1 MKIEIPLLGNPRIR
15 LDTGTVI
22 LPENKISLVF
32 TSNIYKLGTLVG
44 KVISEET
51 TISFKAA
58 ADEKIDI
65 SEICKKAGTVT
76 IIVSL
81 VAHGEV
87 LKTWNVE
94 PIILK
99 EVDHQIHATPEL
111 DELKNK
117 ISRLELAIQ
126 EIKKLVEETI

>member
-1 MKIEIPLLGNPRIR
+1 MLITIPLLGNPRIR
-15 LDTGTVI
+15 LDTGI
-22 LPENKISLVF
+22 IPLPENNVSIVF
-32 TSNIYKLGTLVG
+32 TSNIYKLVTLVG
-44 KVISEET
+44 KVISEEE
-51 TISFKAA
+51 TISFKAT

-65 SEICKKAGTVT
+65 SEICKKAGTLT

-117 ISRLELAIQ
+117 ISRLEMAVH
-126 EIKKLVEETI
+126 EVSKLVSETI

>member
-15 LDTGTVI
+15 LDTGTII

-44 KVISEET
+44 KVISEEE

-58 ADEKIDI
+58 ADEEIDI

-87 LKTWNVE
+87 

-99 EVDHQIHATPEL
+99 EVAHQIHATPEL

>member
-15 LDTGTVI
+15 LDTGI
-22 LPENKISLVF
+22 IPLPENNVSIVF
-32 TSNIYKLGTLVG
+32 TSNIYKLVTLVG
-44 KVISEET
+44 KVITEYDT
-51 TISFKAA
+51 FSFKVT
-58 ADEKIDI
+58 DNESIDI
-65 SEICKKAGTVT
+65 SDLCKKAGTVT

-87 LKTWNVE
+87 LKTWNIE

-99 EVDHQIHATPEL
+99 EIDHQIYATPEI

-117 ISRLELAIQ
+117 IARLEMAVQ
-126 EIKKLVEETI
+126 EVSKLVSETI